1 MRDGLS
7 WHRWGRPRGRNV
19 GDMSLDTPGRFRR
32 VLSKLAATPTSQQD
46 SASAPSW
53 APAPCES
60 IPLADLPTRD
70 RECCSVSG
78 TLRTV
83 MLRPRAGV
91 PSLVAELDDGSGCSV
106 SLVWLG
112 RRRIPGLEPGRDLTA
127 TGRVS
132 FPDGHA
138 VIFNPKYELSPSRDE

>member
-1 MRDGLS
+1 
-7 WHRWGRPRGRNV
+7 
-19 GDMSLDTPGRFRR
+19 MSVDTPGRFRR
-32 VLSKLAATPTSQQD
+32 ALSKLAATPTGPQD
-46 SASAPSW
+46 GPSPAW
-53 APAPCES
+53 EPAPCES
-60 IPLADLPTRD
+60 IPLAELQSRD
-70 RECCSVSG
+70 RECCSVAG

-83 MLRPRAGV
+83 ALRPRAGV

-112 RRRIPGLEPGRDLTA
+112 RRRIPGLEPGRGLTA

-138 VIFNPKYELSPSRDE
+138 VIFNPKYELAPSDAG